1 MRSKYLLCRWLPTP
15 EEDIRPD
22 RMKYTGGTSKGKRK
36 YFEGTTSEEDPFL
49 AGKVAVEWYKKT
61 RTKLTEL
68 GKEEEYNSQ
77 YSLTHYWEKYF
88 ADFEML

>member
-49 AGKVAVEWYKKT
+49 AGKVAVEW
-61 RTKLTEL
+61 
-68 GKEEEYNSQ
+68 
-77 YSLTHYWEKYF
+77 
-88 ADFEML
+88 